1 MDLLST
7 PSLSLTPDS
16 AAASARSFA
25 DARRHAIYQ
34 VAHTITR
41 AYPFPHVVVEDA
53 FPHGFYSRIQAALPA
68 DEAYSVVALDKAGQ
82 PDRLALSAR
91 QVRGERLDATQRAFW
106 SAAFDAFDHPDTGA
120 WMIAKFYDVLAER
133 LSLADPATGREL
145 RGTATLVRERGARG
159 EAPHTMEPSSV
170 LSAFF
175 QLPRNANRREAGLSL
190 YAPKDPA
197 LRCAGG
203 RAHDRE
209 AFDLVTTL
217 PYKPNTL
224 VIVPKT
230 DVSFVGFEALEDEG
244 TTRDI
249 LRFDLTLPTKLVH

>member
-7 PSLSLTPDS
+7 PSLSQTTDS
-16 AAASARSFA
+16 AAAIARSFA

-41 AYPFPHVVVEDA
+41 AYPFPHVVVENA
-53 FPHGFYSRIQAALPA
+53 FPQSFYSRIQAALPA
-68 DEAYSVVALDKAGQ
+68 DDAYSVTALDKAGR

-91 QVRGERLDATQRAFW
+91 QVRGERLEAAQRAFW
-106 SAAFDAFDHPDTGA
+106 SSAFDAFDHPDTGA
-120 WMIAKFYDVLAER
+120 WMIAKFYEVLAER

-145 RGTATLVRERGARG
+145 RGTATLVRERGTRG
-159 EAPHTMEPSSV
+159 EAPNTMDASAV

-197 LRCAGG
+197 LRCTGG
-203 RAHDRE
+203 RGHDRD
-209 AFDLVTTL
+209 AFDLITTL
-217 PYKPNTL
+217 PYTPNTL
-224 VIVPKT
+224 IVIPKT
-230 DVSFVGFEALEDEG
+230 DVSFVGFEALDDDG
-244 TTRDI
+244 ATRDI